1 MISISAAHSVP
12 VYPPASRAFL
22 PLLRLIPNCIETFGA
37 RQTAT
42 LCRAISQRLFVQLA
56 DGAFDTPEAERR
68 LLMLGITKDDLDR
81 FAMWLL
87 RRAGE
92 MDVGEVPSC

>member
-1 MISISAAHSVP
+1 MISISTAHSVP
-12 VYPPASRAFL
+12 DYPPASRAFL
-22 PLLRLIPNCIETFGA
+22 PLLRLIPNCIERDGA
-37 RQTAT
+37 RQTAVACRVFSRWLFT
-42 LCRAISQRLFVQLA
+42 LLA

-68 LLMLGITKDDLDR
+68 LLMLGITKDDIDR

-92 MDVGEVPSC
+92 MDCGEAR

>member
-1 MISISAAHSVP
+1 MNSSQVALHVP
-12 VYPPASRAFL
+12 VYPPAPRAFL

-37 RQTAT
+37 RQTAA
-42 LCRAISQRLFVQLA
+42 LCRAISQRIFTQLA

-68 LLMLGITKDDLDR
+68 LLMLGITKDDIDR

-92 MDVGEVPSC
+92 MDCGEAH

>member
-1 MISISAAHSVP
+1 MNSQTSAAFNVPHATSHSPAFVP
-12 VYPPASRAFL
+12 A
-22 PLLRLIPNCIETFGA
+22 LRLIPNCIETFGA
-37 RQTAT
+37 RQTAA
-42 LCRAISQRLFVQLA
+42 LCRAVSQRLFVQLA

-92 MDVGEVPSC
+92 MDCGEAH